1 MEAYMS
7 VRVFAGVAA
16 LFMAL
21 GLAAMTTDAAAQ
33 GYPTR
38 PVRIVVPFSPGGV
51 ADVPARMLAAK
62 LSESVGK
69 QFVVDNR
76 PGAGSTIGADI
87 VAKAAP
93 DGYTLLLLSN
103 THFVSASLYKK
114 LPYDPVKDFTPILQF
129 STSTS
134 VLVVHPSLGAKS
146 VQDLIAL
153 AKAKPGQVPYASSG
167 NGSSQHLFMALF
179 CNLANIDMKH
189 VPYKGSGQARS
200 DLIGGQ
206 VPAGIPGLSSV
217 IQEIRSGRLL
227 ALGVT
232 GPRRSPQLPDVPT
245 IAEAG
250 VKGYAAEQW
259 FGLGGPAKLPKDV
272 VEKLNVEVA
281 KVLKDPEL
289 KKQFDNVG
297 AEMDFQGPEAV
308 GKLMEAE
315 LPKWGAVVKATGLQV
330 N

>member
-1 MEAYMS
+1 MRLRILVGVLLLTMTFVLGVTAID
-7 VRVFAGVAA
+7 VAA
-16 LFMAL
+16 
-21 GLAAMTTDAAAQ
+21 Q
-33 GYPTR
+33 SYPTR
-38 PVRIVVPFSPGGV
+38 PVRVVVPYSAGGN

-62 LSESVGK
+62 LSEALGK
-69 QFVVDNR
+69 QFMVDNR
-76 PGAGSTIGADI
+76 PGAGSTIGADL

-103 THFVSASLYKK
+103 THFVSASLYTK
-114 LPYDPVKDFTPILQF
+114 LPYDPVKDFTPVFQF
-129 STSTS
+129 STSAS
-134 VLVVHPSLGAKS
+134 VLVVHPSLGVKS

-153 AKAKPGQVPYASSG
+153 AKAKPGQIPYASSG

-179 CNLANIDMKH
+179 CNLANISMKH

-206 VPAGIPGLSSV
+206 IPAGIPGLSSV
-217 IQEIRSGRLL
+217 IQQIRSGALI

-232 GPRRSPQLPDVPT
+232 GVKRSPQIPDVPT

-250 VKGYAAEQW
+250 VQGYAAEQW
-259 FGLGGPAKLPKDV
+259 MGFGGPAKLPKEV
-272 VEKLNVEVA
+272 VAKLNTEVA

-289 KKQFDNVG
+289 MKQFDNVG
-297 AEMDFQGPEAV
+297 AEMDYLGPEAL
-308 GKLMEAE
+308 GALMEAE
-315 LPKWGAVVKATGLQV
+315 LPKWGAVVKATGLQI

>member
-1 MEAYMS
+1 MS

>member
-1 MEAYMS
+1 MKSRMLTVILLLAAMLS
-7 VRVFAGVAA
+7 FGVAA
-16 LFMAL
+16 I
-21 GLAAMTTDAAAQ
+21 DVEAQ
-33 GYPTR
+33 GYPAR
-38 PVRIVVPFSPGGV
+38 SIRLIVPFSPGGV
-51 ADVPARMLAAK
+51 ADVPARMIAAK

-76 PGAGSTIGADI
+76 PGAGSTIGADL

-114 LPYDPVKDFTPILQF
+114 LPYDPIKDFTPVLQF
-129 STSTS
+129 STSSS
-134 VLVVHPSLGAKS
+134 VLVVHPSLGVKS
-146 VQDLIAL
+146 VKELIAL
-153 AKAKPGQVPYASSG
+153 AKAKPGQIPYASSG

-179 CNLANIDMKH
+179 CSLANIDMKH

-206 VPAGIPGLSSV
+206 IPAGIPGLSSV
-217 IQEIRSGRLL
+217 ISEIRSGRLI

-232 GPRRSPQLPDVPT
+232 GAKRSPQIPDVPT

-250 VKGYAAEQW
+250 VKGYEADQW
-259 FGLGGPAKLPKDV
+259 FGLGGPAKLPKDIV
-272 VEKLNVEVA
+272 GKLNTEVA

-289 KKQFDNVG
+289 TKQFDNVG
-297 AEMDFQGPEAV
+297 AEIDYLGPEPLAA
-308 GKLMEAE
+308 LMDAE
-315 LPKWGAVVKATGLQV
+315 LPKWGAVVKATGLEI

>member
-1 MEAYMS
+1 M
-7 VRVFAGVAA
+7 RPRILAGVVLCA
-16 LFMAL
+16 LAL
-21 GLAAMTTDAAAQ
+21 GLGVTAIDAAAQ
-33 GYPTR
+33 SYPTR
-38 PVRIVVPFSPGGV
+38 PVRIVVPFSAGGV

-62 LSESVGK
+62 LSEAMGK
-69 QFVVDNR
+69 QFVIDNR
-76 PGAGSTIGADI
+76 PGAGSTIGADLA
-87 VAKAAP
+87 AKAAP

-114 LPYDPVKDFTPILQF
+114 LPYDPIRDFTPVLQF
-129 STSTS
+129 STSAS
-134 VLVVHPSLGAKS
+134 VLVVHPSLGVKS
-146 VQDLIAL
+146 VKELIAL
-153 AKAKPGQVPYASSG
+153 AKSKPGQIPYASSG

-179 CNLANIDMKH
+179 CSLASIDMKH

-206 VPAGIPGLSSV
+206 IPLGIPGLSSV
-217 IQEIRSGRLL
+217 IQQIRSGALI

-232 GPRRSPQLPDVPT
+232 SGKRSPQLPDVPT

-250 VKGYAAEQW
+250 VTGYAADQW
-259 FGLGGPAKLPKDV
+259 FGFGGPAKMPKEV
-272 VEKLNVEVA
+272 VATLNAEVA

-297 AEMDFQGPEAV
+297 AEMDYLGPEAV
-308 GKLMEAE
+308 GALMEAE
-315 LPKWGAVVKATGLQV
+315 LPKWGAVVKATGLQI